1 MAQYISDD
9 KKQAIIQ
16 AIRDEGKRVVEVAA
30 AHNVSTKSIYT
41 WLRDGVKGDNS
52 ALEIAPDLY
61 EAQLNRAVALQVS
74 GDRGR
79 AAEELKRL
87 LARLPEGGANDQTRA
102 AARALLAR
110 LSSGFRR

>member
-1 MAQYISDD
+1 MPVMKGDGLMAQYISDD

-52 ALEIAPDLY
+52 ALEIA
-61 EAQLNRAVALQVS
+61 R
-74 GDRGR
+74 
-79 AAEELKRL
+79 LKRETEMLYGL
-87 LARLPEGGANDQTRA
+87 LGKLTAEASR
-102 AARALLAR
+102 
-110 LSSGFRR
+110 SKK